1 MKLAVIYR
9 FDTAVDLIQRGLRL
23 SIVSHTTDVPMKTLR
38 SLHHEI
44 HRRSPPAGQLPSLR
58 SMLTTRC
65 AQAIASVFAALYRS
79 AGGSAVYERIDMPTV
94 LTAHELYL
102 SLLRD
107 TIFYEPSVKP
117 LDINQAWVIARDIRT
132 GAAYFQKCR
141 DCLIR
146 YIYAEDIRL
155 APRCPICALRRRE
168 T

>member
-1 MKLAVIYR
+1 MKLAAIYR

-23 SIVSHTTDVPMKTLR
+23 SIVSHTTGIPLKTLR
-38 SLHHEI
+38 SLYHEI
-44 HRRSPPAGQLPSLR
+44 HRCSPPAGQLPSLR
-58 SMLTTRC
+58 SMLTTRF

-79 AGGSAVYERIDMPTV
+79 AGGSAVYDRIDMPTL

-102 SLLRD
+102 SLLGD
-107 TIFYEPSVKP
+107 IINCEPSAKP

-132 GAAYFQKCR
+132 GAACFQECR

-146 YIYAEDIRL
+146 YIYTKDIRL

>member
-23 SIVSHTTDVPMKTLR
+23 SIVSHTTDIPMKTLR

-107 TIFYEPSVKP
+107 TIFTNHRLNRSTSTRPGLSPGIFEPVPPTSRSAVIVLSAISMP
-117 LDINQAWVIARDIRT
+117 RISAWRPVVRS
-132 GAAYFQKCR
+132 
-141 DCLIR
+141 
-146 YIYAEDIRL
+146 
-155 APRCPICALRRRE
+155 AP
-168 T
+168 